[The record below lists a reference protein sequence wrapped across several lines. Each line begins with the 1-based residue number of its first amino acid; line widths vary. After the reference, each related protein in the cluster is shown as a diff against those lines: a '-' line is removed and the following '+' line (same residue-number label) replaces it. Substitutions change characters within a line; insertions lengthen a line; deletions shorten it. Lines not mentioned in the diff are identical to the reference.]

1 MKLVLLGAP
10 GSGKGTQAKL
20 LIDKLNIPQIS
31 TGDLLRA
38 AVEAQT
44 PLGRQAKT
52 IMDAGQLVPNDLVFG
67 LIRERLN
74 NPDTKNGFI
83 LDGFPRNVAQAEE
96 LDNLL
101 NSLSMPIQK
110 SILIDVEFDDLMER
124 LTGRLTC
131 EECSAVFNTFTNP
144 PSLGE
149 ECDKCGGNLHHRSDD
164 NEETISKRLRV
175 YETQTKP
182 VTNYYAEQGK
192 LAVIDGKGEINS
204 IFTALQAALKSVK
217 LISNTAKPAA
227 PKPTVTVTAT
237 PPPVKEASPQAL
249 PNKATTTPIEV
260 VEDVSTAPTEVPEAA
275 KPQTIKSASSPAKT
289 PKKSLTSKKPPLK
302 KASVKKTPEPKVKP
316 KKAVAPTKK
325 ATAPKKKP
333 ATKQP
338 VDMMQI
344 MRDMLKRLQAELKQI
359 NSEILETEKRNTALM
374 DIELKKDKLRKQF
387 SAQYHKDLLK
397 MLKKIK

>member
-20 LIDKLNIPQIS
+20 LINKLNIPQIS

-67 LIRERLN
+67 LIRERLS
-74 NPDTKNGFI
+74 NPDTINGFI
-83 LDGFPRNVAQAEE
+83 LDGFPRNVTQAEE

-101 NSLSMPIQK
+101 NSLLMPIQK
-110 SILIDVEFDDLMER
+110 SILIDVGFDDLMER

-131 EECSAVFNTFTNP
+131 EECNTVFNIFTNP

-149 ECDKCGGNLHHRSDD
+149 ECDKCGGKLHHRSDD

-182 VTNYYAEQGK
+182 VADYYAEQGK
-192 LAVIDGKGEINS
+192 LSVIDGKGEINS
-204 IFTALQAALKSVK
+204 VFTALQKVLKSVK
-217 LISNTAKPAA
+217 FISNTPNPAA
-227 PKPTVTVTAT
+227 PKPTVTVTKM
-237 PPPVKEASPQAL
+237 PPPAKETAPRVEPEKTAKVHAAEAYQAPAVAPEPIKPQAAKSTSE
-249 PNKATTTPIEV
+249 PAKVAKKSPTDKKSPPKKATLKKI
-260 VEDVSTAPTEVPEAA
+260 A
-275 KPQTIKSASSPAKT
+275 KPKT
-289 PKKSLTSKKPPLK
+289 KPKK
-302 KASVKKTPEPKVKP
+302 KASVAKKKS
-316 KKAVAPTKK
+316 
-325 ATAPKKKP
+325 APKNP
-333 ATKQP
+333 ADIKQ
-338 VDMMQI
+338 
-344 MRDMLKRLQAELKQI
+344 LQAELKRV
-359 NSEILETEKRNTALM
+359 NDEIAETKKRNKALM
-374 DIELKKDKLRKQF
+374 DIELKKEKIRHQF
-387 SAQYHKDLLK
+387 SAQYHKNLLK